1 MTIKKVKRRSRKQK
15 EFINTIVFFLVTVLS
30 IGGVIAYLWIY
41 TAVDETL
48 YAIEIQQSTLGEIQN
63 DIIELTSEIEYLK
76 RPDIVA
82 DRAARELG
90 MVPAQPES
98 LTIELP
104 AFMAEIHD

>member
-1 MTIKKVKRRSRKQK
+1 MLFFLMTI
-15 EFINTIVFFLVTVLS
+15 LS

-48 YAIEIQQSTLGEIQN
+48 YAIEIQQSTLGEIKN

-76 RPDIVA
+76 RADVVA
-82 DRAARELG
+82 KRASKELG

-98 LTIELP
+98 LTIALP
-104 AFMAEIHD
+104 TYVADLHD